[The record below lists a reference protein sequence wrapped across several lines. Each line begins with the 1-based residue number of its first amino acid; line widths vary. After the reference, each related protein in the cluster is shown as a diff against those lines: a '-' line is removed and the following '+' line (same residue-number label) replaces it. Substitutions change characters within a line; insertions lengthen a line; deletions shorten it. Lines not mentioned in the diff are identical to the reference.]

1 MCPGSYELS
10 FTLWLRFLFSQ
21 VYDVTIS
28 QLNRVSPTF
37 KAFCLYFSLA
47 LCTLLLPA
55 VVFLSMLLAQDIA
68 QVKKGVVKITA
79 QVDGKTKVGSGF
91 IVRLDKE
98 AAYIVTA
105 AHVVE
110 GDSKPTVTFFLNPQ
124 QPFVAQVAGTEGGD
138 PQGLAAVRV
147 AGPIPDGVVALPL
160 DRTTKV
166 AGGETLTFIGFPR
179 TLPPWTVSTGTVSGL
194 KGPALAFQALVEE
207 GHSGGPLL
215 LNGQVIGVV
224 SETRERLGYA
234 VPASIVGVALAGW
247 QIEPRASDSMV
258 PPEKLGADGVPMVLI
273 RSGRIPAKMV
283 EVYIGGRAEEVEGP
297 ARSVYLADDLYVEK
311 TLVTNARY
319 RRFVETTGVTPP
331 PDLMEEP
338 TSLNPDGPVEGV
350 TWHDA
355 VAYCR
360 WARKRLPTEDEW
372 EKAARDTQGGILN
385 DQVYE
390 WTATMYQEARWSSAK
405 PEDETRKVIR
415 GSLQALGIRNA
426 VGDLDYQVRMYGRAD
441 EGMSGRG
448 FRCVEDIRK
457 EP

>member
-1 MCPGSYELS
+1 MATVCDRTSIV
-10 FTLWLRFLFSQ
+10 RIAFLAT
-21 VYDVTIS
+21 V
-28 QLNRVSPTF
+28 
-37 KAFCLYFSLA
+37 FCL
-47 LCTLLLPA
+47 
-55 VVFLSMLLAQDIA
+55 LSTSFVLHDLWGQSSDDL
-68 QVKKGVVKITA
+68 KRGVVKITA
-79 QVDGKTKVGSGF
+79 QGEGQQAKVGTGVV
-91 IVRLDKE
+91 VRVEKD

-124 QPFVAQVAGTEGGD
+124 QPFVAQVVGIEGGD
-138 PQGLAAVRV
+138 PQGLAALRV

-160 DRTTKV
+160 DLTTKV
-166 AGGETLTFIGFPR
+166 AGGEALTFIGFPR
-179 TLPPWTVSTGTVSGL
+179 TLPPWTVSTGSLSGMN
-194 KGPALAFQALVEE
+194 GPTLAFQALVEE

-224 SETRERLGYA
+224 SDTRGQLGYA
-234 VPASIVGVALAGW
+234 VPASILAVALRGW
-247 QIEPRASDSMV
+247 RIEASPSDSMMAQ
-258 PPEKLGADGVPMVLI
+258 EKIGADGVPTVLI
-273 RSGRIPAKMV
+273 RSGRLPTKMV
-283 EVYIGGRAEEVEGP
+283 EVFIGGRAEEVQGP

-331 PDLMEEP
+331 PDLMEQP
-338 TSLNPDGPVEGV
+338 TSLDPDGPVEGV

-372 EKAARDTQGGILN
+372 EKAARDTQGRILN

-390 WTATMYQEARWSSAK
+390 WTATTYQEVRWSSAK

-415 GSLQALGIRNA
+415 GTLQALGIRDA
-426 VGDLDYQVRMYGRAD
+426 VGDLDYQVRMYASAY
-441 EGMSGRG
+441 EGAPGRG
-448 FRCVEDIRK
+448 FRCAQDVPK
-457 EP
+457 ER